1 MSTISHQQLRHCHR
15 RRRRPP
21 PPPLFPEERRFRRNL
36 AADRK
41 LEYVTRKVLRT
52 AGLDFGGAERKHQ
65 EYQKQVQDGNA
76 GATPRRPDESLLG
89 WQKGRRG
96 YIGANRARRRGNASA
111 ASNSRLGDRRQLHTS
126 RQSPAT
132 AFSHQSTSR
141 AETRPPPAFRKSR
154 QQKSART
161 DLAPSEKRS
170 YRGQWILRKDILPG
184 DFVEL
189 RLPFS
194 EVVRGIALPFVD
206 EVEKTAM
213 QNLEAAV
220 EETDTSKGSTTESW
234 GTSAGTLF
242 ILDSRGHITPQRES
256 DVALH
261 IPNFCRQDDGRLLN
275 VARPTLQEIQLP
287 EEPLLLDANGLGLP
301 GMGQT
306 TGLDNVSE
314 DGMWSPFP
322 PFQEASKAETRRGE
336 ARARLASILRDFLR
350 ETEHKYDNIRKG
362 LYALISNKQWL
373 ESKEEVSTLSVAQQL
388 DESAVSQRGQEVSW
402 PSLLATHDLL
412 LENFKIFLASRE
424 DMRSTAIFKIRSRR
438 ARDDLERV
446 ERWIEEDIKSNKG
459 PVASFLAKV
468 IGHLQVVRQTQGTS
482 EAAATRLAWSA
493 DDVRIIS
500 VLLDG
505 ISIAR
510 LNQGDLYSIVLS
522 HILKKCEYIP
532 WEQPGSFRNSANPTI
547 EDFSSSSLPL
557 HQLTVQL
564 LEDLAIYPK
573 DSVDWSLGD
582 DRSKDILEKVLELE
596 TSHTGNQTNVTH
608 ARQDTSADLATVDY
622 DESLRKDFHANV
634 YVIDEASA
642 YELDDGISIE
652 PAKEEGKY
660 WIRAHIADP
669 TSQLLPNDD
678 AASRAKKQGATIYAP
693 LGCVPMF
700 PDSMP
705 GIATK
710 SGADGSRALTFSALV
725 NAQGLI
731 EEYDVGPS
739 LLRNTHVITYSKVNE
754 ILQDPSVAPSA
765 KVAEELRILHD
776 YAGRLYKMR
785 IRNGGFLAGNDGV
798 NVVMPPPEELPN
810 MIVPSPFTLV
820 DPNLQRVFNGGRV
833 EVDTSR
839 MRPLSQMPLGL
850 ALSSFKVEAKPSSM
864 LVASIM
870 SMANRVAAAFVGKEG
885 PSKSGSRLLLPL
897 RGQSFPASRAKAWL
911 SAIDRMKDEYGNI
924 SYRRILRANIDI
936 AGATESTVPVSHIS
950 LGITGTEDREKLRG
964 TEQEAFLDAADG
976 WGYTRATSPLRR
988 YSDLVAHWQIKSILH
1003 RRASSAAS
1011 PSQQRHQGISESEML
1026 DLVPRIARQNA
1037 ALKAFDKFT
1046 RKHWTLRAMRLAW
1059 ESALTSRSSGTPLPA
1074 PAPGCISPT
1083 LLLQP
1088 QKAWIADGE
1097 IRFDPQTRLT
1107 FVRVQLDAFGIFA
1120 DCIWP
1125 HMEEKMR
1132 PVVGA
1137 EVEVV
1142 FGEIKEHM
1150 HGGAVRVSLV

>member
-1 MSTISHQQLRHCHR
+1 
-15 RRRRPP
+15 
-21 PPPLFPEERRFRRNL
+21 
-36 AADRK
+36 
-41 LEYVTRKVLRT
+41 
-52 AGLDFGGAERKHQ
+52 
-65 EYQKQVQDGNA
+65 
-76 GATPRRPDESLLG
+76 
-89 WQKGRRG
+89 
-96 YIGANRARRRGNASA
+96 
-111 ASNSRLGDRRQLHTS
+111 
-126 RQSPAT
+126 
-132 AFSHQSTSR
+132 
-141 AETRPPPAFRKSR
+141 
-154 QQKSART
+154 
-161 DLAPSEKRS
+161 
-170 YRGQWILRKDILPG
+170 
-184 DFVEL
+184 VEL

-206 EVEKTAM
+206 EVEKTAAAD
-213 QNLEAAV
+213 LEAAIG
-220 EETDTSKGSTTESW
+220 EKETSNGRTTESW
-234 GTSAGTLF
+234 GASAGTLF

-261 IPNFCRQDDGRLLN
+261 IPNFCREEDARLLQT
-275 VARPTLQEIQLP
+275 ARPTIQEIQLP
-287 EEPLLLDANGLGLP
+287 EEPLLLDSNGLGLP

-306 TGLDNVSE
+306 TGLDNVNK
-314 DGMWSPFP
+314 DGMWSPFA
-322 PFQEASKAETRRGE
+322 PFQDASKAEMRRGE
-336 ARARLASILRDFLR
+336 ARAKLASILRDFLR
-350 ETEHKYDNIRKG
+350 ETEHKYDNIRRG

-388 DESAVSQRGQEVSW
+388 DDTAVSRRDGNVSW
-402 PSLLATHDLL
+402 PSLLATHGLL
-412 LENFKIFLASRE
+412 LENFKIFLASRT
-424 DMRSTAIFKIRSRR
+424 DMRSTAVFKIRSRR
-438 ARDDLERV
+438 ARHDLDRM
-446 ERWIEEDIKSNKG
+446 ERWIEEDIEMKSG
-459 PVASFLAKV
+459 PVASFIAKV
-468 IGHLQVVRQTQGTS
+468 NDHLQLVRQTQSKS
-482 EAAATRLAWSA
+482 EAEATRPTWSA
-493 DDVRIIS
+493 DDVTILS

-522 HILKKCEYIP
+522 HILKKCEYVP
-532 WEQPGSFRNSANPTI
+532 WEPPGSFRNSPKATI
-547 EDFSSSSLPL
+547 EDFSASSLPL
-557 HQLTVQL
+557 HQRTVEL
-564 LEDLAIYPK
+564 LEDLAVFPK
-573 DSVDWSLGD
+573 GCVDWSLGD

-596 TSHTGNQTNVTH
+596 TPPAAKSASVTP
-608 ARQDTSADLATVDY
+608 ARQDTSTELAVVDY
-622 DESLRKDFHANV
+622 DEPLRKDFHANV

-678 AASRAKKQGATIYAP
+678 AASRAKKQGATVYAP
-693 LGCVPMF
+693 LGYVPMF

-705 GIATK
+705 GVATK
-710 SGADGSRALTFSALV
+710 SSADGSRALTFSALV

-739 LLRNTHVITYSKVNE
+739 LLRNTQVITYSKVNE

-765 KVAEELRILHD
+765 KVAEELRLLHD

-820 DPNLQRVFNGGRV
+820 DPSLQRVFNRGRV
-833 EVDTSR
+833 EVDMSR
-839 MRPLSQMPLGL
+839 LKPLSQMPLGL

-897 RGQSFPASRAKAWL
+897 RGQSFPASRANAWT

-950 LGITGTEDREKLRG
+950 LGIKGLKDREKLRG
-964 TEQEAFLDAADG
+964 TEQEALLDAADG

-988 YSDLVAHWQIKSILH
+988 YSDLVVHWQIKSILH
-1003 RRASSAAS
+1003 RRASSASS
-1011 PSQQRHQGISESEML
+1011 PSQRQHQGFSEEEMQA
-1026 DLVPRIARQNA
+1026 LVPQMARQGA

-1059 ESALTSRSSGTPLPA
+1059 ESALASRSSGAPLPA
-1074 PAPGCISPT
+1074 PAPGCISPSM
-1083 LLLQP
+1083 LLQP

-1097 IRFDPQTRLT
+1097 IRYDPQSRLT

-1125 HMEEKMR
+1125 HMVEKVR

-1137 EVEVV
+1137 EVEVL

-1150 HGGAVRVSLV
+1150 HGGSVRVQLV